1 MSARIV
7 VNLAHGLAE
16 SAIDREPEGGTWLS
30 LWQTEEVVVVKL
42 STPSL
47 QALWLTLSRELG
59 MLPGTPFA
67 PEAAGGTGASC
78 GDECGARPPAPE
90 PAPLRGTQAEAP

>member
-7 VNLAHGLAE
+7 VNLEHGFVE
-16 SAIDREPEGGTWLS
+16 SAVDHEPEGGTWLS
-30 LWQTEEVVVVKL
+30 LWQSKEIVLVKL

-59 MLPGTPFA
+59 MLAGQPSA
-67 PEAAGGTGASC
+67 PEAAGGADAAC
-78 GDECGARPPAPE
+78 GEGCGARPPAPE
-90 PAPLRGTQAEAP
+90 PTPLRGTQVEAP